1 VKVQEVGIM
10 RSEEVLS
17 FLGSVLST
25 GVALCILFSS
35 GVAPASATSSEPI
48 YLENV
53 DVQTVVKQVAALT
66 GITFLFNPEP
76 VRGKITVLSPKGV
89 SPTEALDLLKSA
101 LALHGYTLL
110 SKAEAT
116 WIVPV
121 DQVPFEAF
129 TIKVVPLDYARAGEL
144 AYTLSWIAPPSVRVV
159 PYYPTNSLIIS
170 GHPAAVEALVRLI
183 K

>member
-1 VKVQEVGIM
+1 M
-10 RSEEVLS
+10 RPQEVLS
-17 FLGSVLST
+17 FLGSVLLT

-35 GVAPASATSSEPI
+35 EVASASATSSEPL

-53 DVQTVVKQVAALT
+53 DVHTVVKQVAALT
-66 GITFLFNPEP
+66 GITFLFDPEQ

-89 SPTEALDLLKSA
+89 SPTEALNLLKSA

-110 SKAEAT
+110 SRAEAT

-121 DQVPFEAF
+121 AQVPSEAF
-129 TIKVVPLDYARAGEL
+129 TIKVVPLDYAQAGEL
-144 AYTLSWIAPPSVRVV
+144 ADTLSWIAPPSVRVV

-170 GHPAAVEALVRLI
+170 GHPAAVEALIQLI

>member
-1 VKVQEVGIM
+1 VKVQEVEIM
-10 RSEEVLS
+10 RPQEVLS
-17 FLGSVLST
+17 FFGSVRST
-25 GVALCILFSS
+25 GVVLCLLFSS

-48 YLENV
+48 YVENV
-53 DVQTVVKQVAALT
+53 DVQTVVRQVAALT
-66 GITFLFNPEP
+66 GITFLFDPER

-89 SPTEALDLLKSA
+89 SPTEALDLLRSA

-110 SKAEAT
+110 SRAEAT

-121 DQVPFEAF
+121 DQVPSDAF

-170 GHPAAVEALVRLI
+170 GHPAAVEALVNLI

>member
-10 RSEEVLS
+10 RPQEVLS

-53 DVQTVVKQVAALT
+53 DIQTVVKQVAALT
-66 GITFLFNPEP
+66 GITFLFNPEQ